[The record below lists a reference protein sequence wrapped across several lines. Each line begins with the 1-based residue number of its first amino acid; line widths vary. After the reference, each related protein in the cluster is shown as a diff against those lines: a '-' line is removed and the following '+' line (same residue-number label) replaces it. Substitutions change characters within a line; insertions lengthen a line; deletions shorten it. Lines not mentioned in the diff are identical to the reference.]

1 MAMFNV
7 PQTVVEVALA
17 LIYLFVLFI
26 IITSKK
32 EVFKN
37 VFYMIFV
44 ATGFADVTSILICCF
59 FRINSQLQLGPQ
71 MKPFISAGA
80 VIAGTAFVAHMIGNL
95 IITINR
101 FSVLCLRKD
110 SFWSRK
116 NVRII
121 ICLQYACAFAALVP
135 AIGADL
141 IYVKNDDGS
150 YILFGFHKQ
159 DDLINRCAYVGSSL
173 LYAVISIILNI
184 RLLVYLHR
192 MMKLS
197 DSSRLAGHE
206 KGMVFC
212 TLIVFAFTML
222 MCTQQTLR
230 GIAVWTENTEFNYW
244 ITMHYYWI
252 NDVMVS
258 IPPCTQLIL
267 NSELRRDII
276 DFFQCRRHRTNPVST
291 AIMFSNQHPGS
302 DRGSYQGRRSDTLT
316 KY

>member
-1 MAMFNV
+1 MFNV
-7 PQTVVEVALA
+7 PQTVVEVTLA

-37 VFYMIFV
+37 VFYMMFV
-44 ATGFADVTSILICCF
+44 ATGFADVTSISLCCF
-59 FRINSQLQLGPQ
+59 FRINSQLQGGPQ

-110 SFWSRK
+110 RFWSRR

-121 ICLQYACAFAALVP
+121 ICVQYACAFAALVP
-135 AIGADL
+135 AIGVDL
-141 IYVKNDDGS
+141 IYAKNENGS
-150 YILFGFHKQ
+150 YILMGMHKQ
-159 DDLINRCAYVGSSL
+159 DDLINRCAYVGTSL
-173 LYAVISIILNI
+173 IYAVISFILNI
-184 RLLVYLHR
+184 RLLAYLHR

-230 GIAVWTENTEFNYW
+230 GIAVWTENTEFNNW
-244 ITMHYYWI
+244 ISMHYYWI

-258 IPPCTQLIL
+258 IPPSTQLIL

-276 DFFQCRRHRTNPVST
+276 NSFRCRRHRSNNVTN
-291 AIMFSNQHPGS
+291 AIMFSSQQHGL
-302 DRGSYQGRRSDTLT
+302 DRSSYHSRRSDTSI